1 MYLLPSSNGRQGDP
15 LSSYIFIL
23 CMEFLAFHIMESYA
37 SGEWH
42 PIKAG
47 QFEPKFSHLFFADD
61 LVLFSSA
68 SISCAHAIDDVLG
81 KFCHSSRQ
89 KVSVSKS

>member
-23 CMEFLAFHIMESYA
+23 CMEFLGFHIMESSA
-37 SGEWH
+37 SSECH

-47 QFEPKFSHLFFADD
+47 QSRPKFSHLFFADD
-61 LVLFSSA
+61 LVLFSTA
-68 SISCAHAIDDVLG
+68 TISCAHAIDDVLG
-81 KFCHSSRQ
+81 KFCHSSGQ